1 MIKDL
6 VMTTETKQKKNVL
19 VVIFLLE
26 LMTVDVHVAD

>member
-19 VVIFLLE
+19 IVIFLLE
-26 LMTVDVHVAD
+26 LLTVDVHVAD